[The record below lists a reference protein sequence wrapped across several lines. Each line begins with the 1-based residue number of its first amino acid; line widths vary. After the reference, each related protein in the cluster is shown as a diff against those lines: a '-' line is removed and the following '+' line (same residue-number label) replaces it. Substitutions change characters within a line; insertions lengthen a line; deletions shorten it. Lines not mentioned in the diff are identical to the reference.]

1 METDTKNLRQGE
13 ANRRKIR
20 FPKICM
26 YADLLHVS
34 RNHLF
39 KVLTGERTSPTLLA
53 RYETIRRSRAQRE
66 TTATPLPGKN

>member
-1 METDTKNLRQGE
+1 MDTDTKLKRQGDG
-13 ANRRKIR
+13 NRRKVR

-39 KVLTGERTSPTLLA
+39 KVLTGERTSPQLLT
-53 RYETIRRSRAQRE
+53 RYETLRRSRSRRE
-66 TTATPLPGKN
+66 QSASQTPGKN